1 MARQNV
7 KEKYLMY
14 QIPIKMLKQHAVPN
28 SSLQNLK
35 IYSAKGY
42 RKEPVYK
49 QLTLNFENISKF
61 DGWGLTLEA

>member
-1 MARQNV
+1 
-7 KEKYLMY
+7 MY
-14 QIPIKMLKQHAVPN
+14 QIPIKMFKQHAVPN

-49 QLTLNFENISKF
+49 QLTLR
-61 DGWGLTLEA
+61 

>member
-1 MARQNV
+1 
-7 KEKYLMY
+7 MY

-35 IYSAKGY
+35 IYSGKGY

-49 QLTLNFENISKF
+49 QLTLR
-61 DGWGLTLEA
+61 